1 MNLFGRRLKR
11 RAQPATSTANKKRP
25 PTANVAT
32 PAVVQTQPEAAA
44 QPQVTAP
51 SEVVAQP
58 QTPAQPQ
65 ATPPT
70 EPSADSSRRFNR
82 KIVAIAVGAALVLGT
97 LGLATAQNSTGAPTP
112 TPRPSAAAAASPNTG
127 TNPPYMGSTQGCD
140 STFWARPDHF
150 PAWEEYDPG
159 QRVGSVFGHAG
170 TYSDMSLSDT
180 LGNQTSGEAARRALL
195 REAVAAAL
203 NAANDSLAF
212 PYARYDVGVGGRP
225 AIVPT
230 TNRFLTSGTD
240 ADILQFTSALS
251 LANHLGCPL

>member
-1 MNLFGRRLKR
+1 
-11 RAQPATSTANKKRP
+11 
-25 PTANVAT
+25 
-32 PAVVQTQPEAAA
+32 
-44 QPQVTAP
+44 
-51 SEVVAQP
+51 
-58 QTPAQPQ
+58 
-65 ATPPT
+65 
-70 EPSADSSRRFNR
+70 
-82 KIVAIAVGAALVLGT
+82 
-97 LGLATAQNSTGAPTP
+97 
-112 TPRPSAAAAASPNTG
+112 
-127 TNPPYMGSTQGCD
+127 MGSTQGCD

-159 QRVGSVFGHAG
+159 QRVGSVIGHAG

-230 TNRFLTSGTD
+230 TNRLLTSGTD
-240 ADILQFTSALS
+240 ADILQFTSDLAQ
-251 LANHLGCPL
+251 ANHLGCPL